1 MAGPWEAYQ
10 TSAPQDGPWSAYRRA
25 APKEAPID
33 PTEGMSTAE
42 RLLAGTGKAF
52 VDIGRAA
59 KQIVGM
65 GDDQEIADA
74 RERDRALMGTGAGI
88 TGNLIGNLA
97 ASLLPAGAAGVALR
111 GAAAVPALS
120 GALRAGQA
128 AAEAHPLLAAM
139 APGAASGALMGA
151 LEPTIEGESRARNM
165 ATNAA
170 IGGAVGAAPRVL
182 ARVVKPETSAGAK
195 QLIDEGV
202 RLTPGQ
208 ALGGAWKASEEKLAS
223 LPILGDIIK
232 GAQRRGIEDFNR
244 AAANRVLKPI
254 GLTAP
259 KDFKAGHEAIAML
272 ERKVGDAYDDVLA
285 KIGRVDLDNAF
296 QSEVNKIA
304 GMTDELGDVAKNQFQ
319 SILKNRV
326 IDRMTPAG
334 TMSADTMKIVES
346 DLNRLARQYK
356 GSPDPNQR
364 GLGAAIQ
371 EVQASLRRATRRSA
385 GPDLVDQ
392 LDAANSAWAQF
403 VRVQDAAGRIG
414 AKEGVFTPAQLTSA
428 VRGQDKT
435 LRKGAF
441 ARGDALMQDLAE
453 SGKTALTQEVPDSGT
468 AGRLLAAAAAG
479 GGPLGLIDPTIATM
493 TALGAL
499 PYTSIGGRLTLAAL
513 ARRPE
518 EARAIAELLRAGAPA
533 AGVAGSALGLT
544 SLAGP

>member
-304 GMTDELGDVAKNQFQ
+304 GMTDELGDAAKNQFQ

-513 ARRPE
+513 AKRPE

>member
-151 LEPTIEGESRARNM
+151 LEPTVEGESRARNM

-170 IGGAVGAAPRVL
+170 IGGAVGAAPRAL
-182 ARVVKPETSAGAK
+182 ARVVRPETSAGAK

-304 GMTDELGDVAKNQFQ
+304 GMTDELGDAAKNQFQ

-441 ARGDALMQDLAE
+441 ARGDALMQDFAE

>member
-151 LEPTIEGESRARNM
+151 LEPTVEGESRARNM

-304 GMTDELGDVAKNQFQ
+304 GMTDELGDAAKNQFQ